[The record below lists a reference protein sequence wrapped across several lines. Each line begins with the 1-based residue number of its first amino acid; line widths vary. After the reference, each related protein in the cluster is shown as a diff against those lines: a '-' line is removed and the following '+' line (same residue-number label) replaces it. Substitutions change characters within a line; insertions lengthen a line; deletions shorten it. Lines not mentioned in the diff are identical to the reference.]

1 MVIGIL
7 LVILLLLI
15 FLGFPV
21 ILAVSAAT
29 LWGIQSDPSLVLAMF
44 TMKTFATLDSF
55 ALLAMPFF
63 ILAGAL
69 MSRGGISQQLVD
81 FSDCLVG
88 HMRGGLAKTNVITA
102 MIFAG
107 VSGSST
113 ADTAAVGSVL
123 IPTMK
128 QRGYNAGFAAALTA
142 CAGTMGPI
150 IPPSLTFVI
159 YGSMT
164 GVSIA
169 GLFVAGILPGL
180 LIGFALICCIQLMS
194 YSSRH
199 PELRVQKA
207 KASWKATF
215 IAARKVWVALIMP
228 VIIVGGILSGVFTA
242 TESGVVACIYAIII
256 SVWVNGA
263 IKLKELPAILL
274 DAGIVSAAILG
285 ILAVAGA
292 FGWLL
297 AYNNF
302 SETVIAHITNVSSNG
317 YVALAL
323 LLGVMLFLTM
333 FVESLAVLVVLVP
346 VAMAIQSTFGFDPL
360 QIGVL
365 MVVATQIGAVSPPV
379 AVLLFVS
386 TGIAGTSFEDTVRH
400 VWPFLGLLMLVLV
413 ILFIFPFFSTLLPHY
428 IFPKG

>member
-1 MVIGIL
+1 MVIGVLLGIL
-7 LVILLLLI
+7 LILI

-21 ILAVSAAT
+21 ILAIGAAT
-29 LWGIQSDPSLVLAMF
+29 LWGIVNDPNLVLAMF

-69 MSRGGISQQLVD
+69 MSRGGISEQLVN
-81 FSDCLVG
+81 FSDTLVG
-88 HMRGGLAKTNVITA
+88 HMRAGLAKTNVITA

-142 CAGTMGPI
+142 SAGTMGPI

-169 GLFVAGILPGL
+169 GLFVAGIIPGI
-180 LIGFALICCIQLMS
+180 LIGLALITCLQIMA
-194 YSSRH
+194 YMPNH
-199 PELRVQKA
+199 PEMKVQKA
-207 KASWKATF
+207 RVTWMATF
-215 IAARKVWVALIMP
+215 HAARKVWAALIMP

-242 TESGVVACIYAIII
+242 TESGVVACIYAIIVSI
-256 SVWVNGA
+256 WVNGA
-263 IKLKELPAILL
+263 IKIKDLPAVLL
-274 DAGIVSAAILG
+274 DAGIISAAVLG

-297 AYNNF
+297 SYYNF
-302 SETVIAHITNVSSNG
+302 SIGVISQITKISNNG

-323 LLGVMLFLTM
+323 LLALMLFLTM

-346 VAMAIQSTFGFDPL
+346 VAMAIQTTYGFDPFHV
-360 QIGVL
+360 GVL
-365 MVVATQIGAVSPPV
+365 MVVATQIGAVTPPV
-379 AVLLFVS
+379 AVLLFVA
-386 TGIAGTSFEDTVRH
+386 TGIAGTSFENTVRH
-400 VWPFLGLLMLVLV
+400 VGPFLIVLLLVLV
-413 ILFIFPFFSTLLPHY
+413 ILFWIPPLSTFIPHY
-428 IFPKG
+428 LFD

>member
-7 LVILLLLI
+7 LCILLVLI

-21 ILAVSAAT
+21 LLAIAVAT
-29 LWGIQSDPSLVLAMF
+29 LWGIINDPSLVLAMF

-55 ALLAMPFF
+55 ALLAMPYF

-69 MSRGGISQQLVD
+69 MSRGGISAQLVD
-81 FSDCLVG
+81 FSDTLVG
-88 HMRGGLAKTNVITA
+88 HMRAGLAKTNVITA

-128 QRGYNAGFAAALTA
+128 QRGYPAGLAAAITA

-164 GVSIA
+164 GISIA
-169 GLFVAGILPGL
+169 GLFVAGILPGIL
-180 LIGFALICCIQLMS
+180 VGVGMIACLQLMS
-194 YSSRH
+194 YSARH
-199 PELRVQKA
+199 PEMRAQQA
-207 KASWKATF
+207 RATWKATF
-215 IAARKVWVALIMP
+215 IAAGKVWAALIMP

-242 TESGVVACIYAIII
+242 TESGVVASIYAAIV
-256 SVWVNGA
+256 SVWINGA
-263 IKLKELPAILL
+263 IKIRELPAVLL
-274 DAGIVSAAILG
+274 DAGIISAAILG

-297 AYNNF
+297 AYYNF
-302 SETVIAHITNVSSNG
+302 SASVTSHITDISSNG
-317 YVALAL
+317 YVVLAL
-323 LLGVMLFLTM
+323 LLGLMLFLTM
-333 FVESLAVLVVLVP
+333 FIESLAVLVVLVP
-346 VAMAIQSTFGFDPL
+346 VAMAVQSTFGFDPL
-360 QIGVL
+360 HVGVL
-365 MVVATQIGAVSPPV
+365 MVVATQIGAVTPPV

-386 TGIAGTSFEDTVRH
+386 TGIAGTPFENTVRY
-400 VWPFLGLLMLVLV
+400 VWPFLGVLLLILA
-413 ILFIFPFFSTLLPHY
+413 ILFTFPFFSTLIPHY
-428 IFPKG
+428 IFTTG